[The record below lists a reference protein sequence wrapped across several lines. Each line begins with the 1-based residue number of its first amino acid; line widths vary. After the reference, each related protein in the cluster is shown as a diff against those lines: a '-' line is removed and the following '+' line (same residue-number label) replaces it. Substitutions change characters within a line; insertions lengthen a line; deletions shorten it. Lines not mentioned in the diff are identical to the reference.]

1 MKYAWQ
7 TSIGI
12 GTIVAIA
19 AGLFILQEGKEGPRQ
34 GETASLMLPDLS
46 PEQQTGR
53 ALFDANCTE
62 CHGQNALGSVR
73 GPSLLHRIYEPS
85 HHSDLAF
92 LLAVRKGVRA
102 HHWKY
107 GNMPTIDGISD
118 NEVVQITAYVRAL
131 QRANGIN

>member
-1 MKYAWQ
+1 MKNAWQ

-19 AGLFILQEGKEGPRQ
+19 AGWFILQEGKEGPRQ
-34 GETASLMLPDLS
+34 GEAASLMLPDLS
-46 PEQQTGR
+46 PQQHTGR
-53 ALFDANCTE
+53 ALFDANCTA
-62 CHGQNALGSVR
+62 CHGQNALGSDR
-73 GPSLLHRIYEPS
+73 GPPLLHRIYEPS
-85 HHSDLAF
+85 HHSDSAF

-107 GNMPTIDGISD
+107 GNMPAIDGISD

>member
-1 MKYAWQ
+1 MKNAWQ

-19 AGLFILQEGKEGPRQ
+19 AGWFILQEGKEGPRQ
-34 GETASLMLPDLS
+34 GEAASLMLPDLS
-46 PEQQTGR
+46 PQQQTGR

-107 GNMPTIDGISD
+107 GNMPAIDGISD

>member
-7 TSIGI
+7 TLVGI

-19 AGLFILQEGKEGPRQ
+19 TGWFILLEGKEGPRQ
-34 GETASLMLPDLS
+34 GETASLTLPDLS
-46 PEQQTGR
+46 PEQHTGR
-53 ALFDANCTE
+53 ALFDANCTG
-62 CHGQNALGSVR
+62 CHGQNAVGSDR
-73 GPSLLHRIYEPS
+73 GPPLLHRIYEPS

-92 LLAVRKGVRA
+92 LLAVRKGIRA

-107 GNMPTIDGISD
+107 GNMPAIDGIAD
-118 NEVVQITAYVRAL
+118 KEVVQITAYVRAL

>member
-1 MKYAWQ
+1 MKNAWQ

-19 AGLFILQEGKEGPRQ
+19 AGWFILQEGKEGPRQ
-34 GETASLMLPDLS
+34 GEAASLMLPDLS
-46 PEQQTGR
+46 PQQQTGR

-62 CHGQNALGSVR
+62 CHGQNALGSDR
-73 GPSLLHRIYEPS
+73 GPPLMHRIYEPS

-92 LLAVRKGVRA
+92 LLAVRKGIRA

-107 GNMPTIDGISD
+107 GNMPAIDGVSD
-118 NEVVQITAYVRAL
+118 DEPVQIIAYVRDL
-131 QRANGIN
+131 QHAKAIN

>member
-1 MKYAWQ
+1 MKNAWQ
-7 TSIGI
+7 TFIGI

-19 AGLFILQEGKEGPRQ
+19 AGWFILQEGKEGPRQ
-34 GETASLMLPDLS
+34 GEAASLMLPDLS
-46 PEQQTGR
+46 PQQQTGR
-53 ALFDANCTE
+53 ALFDANCTA
-62 CHGQNALGSVR
+62 CHGQNALGSDR
-73 GPSLLHRIYEPS
+73 GPPLLHRIYEPS

-107 GNMPTIDGISD
+107 GNMPAIDGISD

>member
-1 MKYAWQ
+1 MKNAWQ

-19 AGLFILQEGKEGPRQ
+19 AGWFILQEGKEGPRQ
-34 GETASLMLPDLS
+34 GEAASLMLPDLS
-46 PEQQTGR
+46 PQQQTGR

-107 GNMPTIDGISD
+107 GNMPAIDGIAD

>member
-19 AGLFILQEGKEGPRQ
+19 AGWFILQEGKEGPRQ

-107 GNMPTIDGISD
+107 GNMPAIDGISD

>member
-19 AGLFILQEGKEGPRQ
+19 AGWFILQEGKEGPRQ
-34 GETASLMLPDLS
+34 GEAASLMLPDLS
-46 PEQQTGR
+46 PQQQTGR

-107 GNMPTIDGISD
+107 GNMPAIDGISD

>member
-1 MKYAWQ
+1 MHGKHPSALHHRRHC
-7 TSIGI
+7 G
-12 GTIVAIA
+12 GVV
-19 AGLFILQEGKEGPRQ
+19 ILQEGKEGPRQ
-34 GETASLMLPDLS
+34 GETAALTLPDLS

-62 CHGQNALGSVR
+62 CHGQNALGSDR
-73 GPSLLHRIYEPS
+73 GPPLLHRIYEPS
-85 HHSDLAF
+85 HHSDSAF

-107 GNMPTIDGISD
+107 GNMPAIDGISD

>member
-1 MKYAWQ
+1 MKCAWQ

-19 AGLFILQEGKEGPRQ
+19 AGWFILQEGKEGPRQ
-34 GETASLMLPDLS
+34 GETAALMLPDLS

-53 ALFDANCTE
+53 ALFDANCTA
-62 CHGQNALGSVR
+62 CHGQNALGSDR
-73 GPSLLHRIYEPS
+73 GPPLLHRIYEPS

-107 GNMPTIDGISD
+107 GNMPAIDGISD

>member
-34 GETASLMLPDLS
+34 GETAALMLPDLS
-46 PEQQTGR
+46 PEQQTSR

-107 GNMPTIDGISD
+107 GNMPAIDGISD

>member
-107 GNMPTIDGISD
+107 GNMPAIDGISD